1 MSGKK
6 RLTKAEILE
15 QLAAAE
21 ARAEEADR
29 TEPRARAAT
38 LDPDTRQIRIEL
50 KNGCAYEFPAD
61 LCQGLRGVSAD
72 VLAKVEVYPYGI
84 GLRWD
89 ALDVDFSV
97 PGLVAGRFGNKAWMR
112 QIESEMVDRDTSPP
126 FTPRGE
132 RQRAPRQCE
141 GPASR
146 STLSRRQSSTRYAI
160 PQAPSP
166 ACVPKMGVPAI
177 VTTSASLP

>member
-1 MSGKK
+1 MSTEK
-6 RLTKAEILE
+6 RLTYEEILA
-15 QLAAAE
+15 QIAAAE

-38 LDPDTRQIRIEL
+38 FDAVTRRVRMEL
-50 KNGCAYEFPAD
+50 KNGCTYEFPAD

-72 VLAKVEVYPYGI
+72 VLAQVEVYPYGI

-112 QIESEMVDRDTSPP
+112 QIESELAGVETETQPD
-126 FTPRGE
+126 
-132 RQRAPRQCE
+132 
-141 GPASR
+141 PA
-146 STLSRRQSSTRYAI
+146 TA
-160 PQAPSP
+160 A
-166 ACVPKMGVPAI
+166 
-177 VTTSASLP
+177 

>member
-1 MSGKK
+1 VKSGW
-6 RLTKAEILE
+6 RRPRSWSSF
-15 QLAAAE
+15 AAAE

-38 LDPDTRQIRIEL
+38 FDPVTRRVRIEL

-72 VLAKVEVYPYGI
+72 VLAQVEVYPYGI

-89 ALDVDFSV
+89 SLDIDFSI

-112 QIESEMVDRDTSPP
+112 QIESELADKDMAESTPKANVTPATSKATRRVPHGRKAE
-126 FTPRGE
+126 TD
-132 RQRAPRQCE
+132 
-141 GPASR
+141 PA
-146 STLSRRQSSTRYAI
+146 A
-160 PQAPSP
+160 A
-166 ACVPKMGVPAI
+166 A
-177 VTTSASLP
+177 

>member
-1 MSGKK
+1 MAREK

-15 QLAAAE
+15 QLAAAD
-21 ARAEEADR
+21 ARTAEADR

-38 LDPDTRQIRIEL
+38 FDPVTRRVRVEL

-72 VLAKVEVYPYGI
+72 VLTQVEVYPYGI

-89 ALDVDFSV
+89 ALDVDFSI

-112 QIESEMVDRDTSPP
+112 QIESEMADQDAAGLARPNAEPGQSGTK
-126 FTPRGE
+126 R
-132 RQRAPRQCE
+132 
-141 GPASR
+141 
-146 STLSRRQSSTRYAI
+146 SRRPPPRTVDSD
-160 PQAPSP
+160 P
-166 ACVPKMGVPAI
+166 AA
-177 VTTSASLP
+177 AA